1 MHNQSST
8 KAERNRKVFEEI
20 TNEFFSNLMKTLSP
34 QSQNLNKPQADKHE
48 NHTREY
54 DKQTD
59 EKQQNRK

>member
-1 MHNQSST
+1 MN
-8 KAERNRKVFEEI
+8 
-20 TNEFFSNLMKTLSP
+20 FSNLMKTLSP

>member
-1 MHNQSST
+1 MLTELFSLQ
-8 KAERNRKVFEEI
+8 RFEDVI
-20 TNEFFSNLMKTLSP
+20 HCLRSLMKTLSP

>member
-1 MHNQSST
+1 
-8 KAERNRKVFEEI
+8 
-20 TNEFFSNLMKTLSP
+20 MKTLSP

-59 EKQQNRK
+59 EKQQNRKWNLKNSQRKICTEEER